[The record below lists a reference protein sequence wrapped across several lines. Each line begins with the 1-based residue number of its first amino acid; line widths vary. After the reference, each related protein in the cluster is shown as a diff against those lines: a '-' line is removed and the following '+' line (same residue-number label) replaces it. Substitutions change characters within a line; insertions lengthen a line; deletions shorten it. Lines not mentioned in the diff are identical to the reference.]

1 MRTAYDENGRP
12 KHIEAYLIVTT
23 DGSTLQPNEQSIVKP
38 GDQILAVTTADIEDQ
53 IREMLVSGPYE
64 NQI

>member
-1 MRTAYDENGRP
+1 MCIRDS
-12 KHIEAYLIVTT
+12 HIEAYLIVTT